1 MRITYDPH
9 ADAAYIY
16 LADVATGLETRC
28 VDDDV
33 YADFD
38 ADERLVGIEVLDAS
52 RRLDLI
58 GLRPIMEKLGR
69 PKVIDAPK

>member
-28 VDDDV
+28 VDDDI

-38 ADERLVGIEVLDAS
+38 ADNRLVGIEVLDAS
-52 RRLDLI
+52 RRLDLEV
-58 GLRPIMEKLGR
+58 LRPIIEELGL
-69 PKVIDAPK
+69 PKVVDAPE